1 MNRKLK
7 ELQEEYEV
15 LKKENLILKKEKG
28 AFGRVI
34 GYYKRDFKQLLE
46 TYKEQKKD
54 YENLFIAKQETEK
67 RLTETNREFNDM
79 AELFTKTRNKLIEYQ
94 DKYFGLWFYKIVHN
108 KEKGTTVVW
117 FDKDDKII
125 VKRRKGAK
133 DDVYTAVAYAI
144 AEKLYGSNT
153 RFKKVVDTG
162 VKI

>member
-7 ELQEEYEV
+7 ELQEKYERSEKDFNRAV
-15 LKKENLILKKEKG
+15 DRLIKLDYEKNEIE
-28 AFGRVI
+28 RS
-34 GYYKRDFKQLLE
+34 YNKLQ
-46 TYKEQKKD
+46 KD
-54 YENLFIAKQETEK
+54 YENLFTAKQETEK
-67 RLTETNREFNDM
+67 RLTQTNREFNDM

-94 DKYFGLWFYKIVHN
+94 DKYYGLWFYKIIHN

-117 FDKDDKII
+117 FDKDEKII

-144 AEKLYGSNT
+144 AERLYGSNT
-153 RFKKVVDTG
+153 RFKKVVETG